1 MGKKVVII
9 GGVAGGATALARL
22 RRLDESFEIVLFE
35 RGEYVSFANCGLPYY
50 IGGTIESR
58 ENLLLQTPELMSSKF
73 NADVRVSSEVI
84 KIRKEEKKVI
94 VKDKKTGKTYEES
107 YDYLII
113 STGSTPLTPPI
124 LGIDSPNIFSLWT
137 IPDTDVI
144 KSYVDNIKPKHAVVV
159 GGGFIGLE
167 MAENL
172 AHLGIKVTIIE
183 MLAQVMAPIEF
194 GMAEIVHQHLRE
206 KGVDLI
212 LNDGVNSFKYN
223 EGVTTI
229 KLNSNKEVKA
239 DMVILSIG
247 VKPNGQ
253 LAKDAGLE
261 VNQRNGIVVDKNL
274 LTSDPSIYAVG
285 DVIEVEDFI
294 SKTQTM
300 IPLAGP
306 ANKQARIVADNI
318 FGKKKEYKGTQGT
331 SIAKVFDLTVANT
344 GLNEKTLIK
353 LGKEYKKD
361 YQIALIHA
369 DPHAEYY
376 PGGQQM
382 TLKMIYDL
390 KGKILGAQIVGYEG
404 VDKRIDVIA
413 TAIRFNGTIY
423 DLCELEL
430 AYAPPYSSA
439 KDPVNMLGFVAENQL
454 SNKFDIVI
462 PREVKDL
469 DSDSIFLDVRAANRE
484 VTKGCLDDSLH
495 IPLEEFRDR
504 LDELDKDKTYITFC
518 STGVRSYMA
527 TRILSANGFKA
538 KNLAGGFKFYQT
550 LNCR

>member
-318 FGKKKEYKGTQGT
+318 FGEKKEYKGTQGT

-454 SNKFDIVI
+454 SNKLDTVI

-504 LDELDKDKTYITFC
+504 LDERDKDKTYITFC